1 MKGWSSDEKRAIR
14 ADDVGHEVRVDR
26 GLEASATSADVGRL
40 YPVLGPTRLCREH
53 PWDFL
58 GRRGGSRTLT
68 STLNEAIAPVGRI
81 GRTRALWV
89 EPQCP

>member
-1 MKGWSSDEKRAIR
+1 MRGWSFEEKRAIR

-53 PWDFL
+53 RWDSWA
-58 GRRGGSRTLT
+58 GEG
-68 STLNEAIAPVGRI
+68 EAGHSP
-81 GRTRALWV
+81 LS
-89 EPQCP
+89 